1 MLVYQN
7 ISERGEVKCGFPYI
21 GYRYQREVWKSN
33 NEKQMK
39 IRVFGLGDLTIA
51 KEN

>member
-21 GYRYQREVWKSN
+21 GYR
-33 NEKQMK
+33 
-39 IRVFGLGDLTIA
+39 
-51 KEN
+51 

>member
-7 ISERGEVKCGFPYI
+7 ISEREVKCGFPYI

-33 NEKQMK
+33 EKQMK